1 MRGWECSERTE
12 SSIHGAPQNKK
23 TKNGPDR
30 TRGLVTGFP
39 SSSAANPFTAQKQQ
53 EGGFGFPLG
62 MRATHRLP
70 RLRRRAPRP
79 RIARRTPPTSA
90 ASRCQHAVARAPLGP
105 PSGGGAGEAGAR
117 EPERAAEAPLPPR
130 RRGWARC
137 SPRER
142 GAVPACPLP
151 PGSHV
156 PPAPSLPSARAVIC
170 GTAAGGSEVPGHPRS
185 SPHMGVKTGRRERDP
200 AWEGAG
206 CFSSAFISLPLCRH
220 LPMLQKIN
228 K

>member
-117 EPERAAEAPLPPR
+117 EPERAAEAPLPPAAAR
-130 RRGWARC
+130 LGALLAAGARRGA
-137 SPRER
+137 
-142 GAVPACPLP
+142 GVPA
-151 PGSHV
+151 
-156 PPAPSLPSARAVIC
+156 AAREPR
-170 GTAAGGSEVPGHPRS
+170 AAGPEPTERPG
-185 SPHMGVKTGRRERDP
+185 
-200 AWEGAG
+200 
-206 CFSSAFISLPLCRH
+206 RH
-220 LPMLQKIN
+220 LWDGGWGLRGTRAPPQLSPYGAKN
-228 K
+228 GAAGA